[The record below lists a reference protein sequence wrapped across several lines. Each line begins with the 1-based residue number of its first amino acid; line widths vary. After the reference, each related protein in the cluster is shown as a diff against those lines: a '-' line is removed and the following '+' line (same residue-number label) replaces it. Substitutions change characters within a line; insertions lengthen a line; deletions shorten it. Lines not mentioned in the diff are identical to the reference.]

1 MTFEECKLI
10 SEKRWSELEVKIQK
24 LFDADRMTQARL
36 NKLAAVVE
44 DIQELNLSVAKLA
57 DNMQQMLTAQ
67 REQNERLKI
76 LESKPAKRWE
86 SVVDKILMLIVG
98 ALIGFVLLRLGINW

>member
-57 DNMQQMLTAQ
+57 DNMKQMLSAQ

>member
-1 MTFEECKLI
+1 MTLEECKLI
-10 SEKRWSELEVKIQK
+10 SEKRWSELEIKIQK
-24 LFDADRMTQARL
+24 LFDADKMTQARL

-44 DIQELNLSVAKLA
+44 DIQELNISVAKLA
-57 DNMQQMLTAQ
+57 DNMQQMLSAQ

-86 SVVDKILMLIVG
+86 SVVEKVLMLAVG
-98 ALIGFVLLRLGINW
+98 ALVGFALMKLGIS

>member
-10 SEKRWSELEVKIQK
+10 SEKPWSELEVKIQK

-57 DNMQQMLTAQ
+57 DNMQQMLSAQ

>member
-57 DNMQQMLTAQ
+57 DNMQQMLSAQ

-98 ALIGFVLLRLGINW
+98 TLIGFVLLRLGINW

>member
-1 MTFEECKLI
+1 MTFEECKRI

-57 DNMQQMLTAQ
+57 DNMQQMLSAQ

>member
-36 NKLAAVVE
+36 NKLAAVAE

-57 DNMQQMLTAQ
+57 DNMQQMLSAQ

>member
-10 SEKRWSELEVKIQK
+10 REKRWSELEVKIQK

-57 DNMQQMLTAQ
+57 DNMQQMLSAQ

>member
-57 DNMQQMLTAQ
+57 DNMQQMLSAQ

>member
-36 NKLAAVVE
+36 NKLAAVAE
-44 DIQELNLSVAKLA
+44 DIQEL
-57 DNMQQMLTAQ
+57 
-67 REQNERLKI
+67 I
-76 LESKPAKRWE
+76 
-86 SVVDKILMLIVG
+86 
-98 ALIGFVLLRLGINW
+98 

>member
-1 MTFEECKLI
+1 MTLEECKI
-10 SEKRWSELEVKIQK
+10 AGEKRWAELEVKLQK
-24 LFDADRMTQARL
+24 LFDADKMTQARL
-36 NKLAAVVE
+36 NKLAVVAE
-44 DIQELNLSVAKLA
+44 DIQSLNLSVAKLA

-86 SVVDKILMLIVG
+86 SVTDKLLMLIVG
-98 ALIGFVLLRLGINW
+98 VLFGLVLMKLGIN